1 MSARWPGVFLFLLSP
16 LLGACASAPP
26 GPARFETTPC
36 PAAAPGQDSAAV
48 VKGFYEAFAK
58 RDFLGMA
65 CSYDPEIV
73 FTDSIFGELKGK
85 RALAMWAMLTSG
97 ATDLV
102 VRYSNVGGDGDSA
115 HAHWDADYTF
125 SFLVFHNYVENK
137 IDATFTLR
145 NGKIVKHTDV
155 FDLTKWMSMAL
166 TPFDGVVSESTM
178 KETVQKKLD
187 EFIEKHP
194 EFQDAPAA
202 APRP

>member
-1 MSARWPGVFLFLLSP
+1 MGVCLLSCP
-16 LLGACASAPP
+16 LLLACASAPP

-36 PAAAPGQDSAAV
+36 PAPPEGHDNAAV
-48 VKGFYEAFAK
+48 IKGFYDAFAR

-65 CSYDPEIV
+65 CSYAPDIE
-73 FTDSIFGELKGK
+73 FSDSIFGPLKGK

-102 VRYSNVGGDGDSA
+102 VRPSNIGADGDTG

-125 SFLVFHNYVENK
+125 SFLFFHNHVENR

-145 NGKIVKHTDV
+145 DGKIIRHTDV
-155 FDLTKWMSMAL
+155 FDLKRWMSMAL
-166 TPFDGVVSESTM
+166 TPLDGVVSESTI
-178 KETVQKKLD
+178 KDTVQGKLN

-194 EFQDAPAA
+194 EFQDTPSP
-202 APRP
+202 PR